1 MATNL
6 IDLHTHTNCSDGDY
20 TPARLLHLAKERGV
34 GTIAI
39 TDHDTVDAY
48 DEALFALAKELE
60 IELIPGVEFSTI
72 DEESEQKIHVL
83 GLGIDPNNEALREK
97 CWQLRAER
105 IELMERVAK
114 KLARCGFVLRVDE
127 LAASGEII
135 TKAHIARDVLANEAN
150 RRQLLKE
157 HSAMPL
163 QSEFIEK
170 WLIKGCPAFVPK
182 AKPLLT
188 HEAIDIIHQAGG
200 VSSCAHPSFNVM
212 KGFSLE
218 AMKQL
223 ILRNKFDAV
232 EAINVQY
239 DKENGDQRFDMIQ
252 EFSEFAA
259 ENGLLI
265 TGGSDYHSDNHEL
278 WGNMPQLGMADE
290 AVRPGR
296 EMVDEL
302 LQKRQDIDQNH
313 KK

>member
-1 MATNL
+1 MAAEL

-20 TPARLLHLAKERGV
+20 TPAQLLRLAKERGV

-39 TDHDTVDAY
+39 TDHDTVDGY

-60 IELIPGVEFSTI
+60 IELIPGIEFSTI

-83 GLGIDPNNEALREK
+83 GLGIDPNSEVLRAK
-97 CWQLRAER
+97 CRKLRAER
-105 IELMERVAK
+105 VKLMGQVAE
-114 KLARCGFVLRVDE
+114 KLARYGFVLRVDE

-157 HSAMPL
+157 HGVMPL
-163 QSEFIEK
+163 QGEFIEK

-182 AKPLLT
+182 TKPLLT
-188 HEAIDIIHQAGG
+188 HQAVDIIHQAGG
-200 VSSCAHPSFNVM
+200 ISSCAHPSFNVM
-212 KGFSLE
+212 KGFAFE

-239 DKENGDQRFDMIQ
+239 DKENGDQRFDMVR
-252 EFSEFAA
+252 EFSEFAK
-259 ENGLLI
+259 ENGLLV

-278 WGNMPQLGMADE
+278 WGNMPQLGLADE
-290 AVRPGR
+290 AVRPGC
-296 EMVDEL
+296 EMMENLNDL
-302 LQKRQDIDQNH
+302 IARRAGRPD
-313 KK
+313 